1 MVEAYNSQLQTQ
13 RLFTFMQKLYELGA
27 FIVALILSAS
37 VVAGELGASG
47 IKVEGAWARATWP
60 GQDTALVDFIITV
73 KGERHS
79 ALVGISSPIAS
90 LVEMHSAKTDDSGM
104 MKMREMKSIDLPLGE
119 PFELGLN
126 GQHVMLMGLKKP
138 LKVGERFPLTLT
150 IKMGQESTK
159 VKVSVETKLFSA
171 VKNGSR

>member
-1 MVEAYNSQLQTQ
+1 VVEAYNSQLQTQ
-13 RLFTFMQKLYELGA
+13 RLFTFMKKPYELGA

-90 LVEMHSAKTDDSGM
+90 LVEMHSTKADDSGM
-104 MKMREMKSIDLPLGE
+104 MKMRELKQIDLPLGE
-119 PFELGLN
+119 PFALGLH
-126 GQHVMLMGLKKP
+126 GQHVMLVGLKKP
-138 LKVGERFPLTLT
+138 LTAGEKFPLILT